1 MSLFKKHH
9 KLKAV
14 DSFAFVGPAGEPPK
28 PISDTE
34 FSKAIHAP
42 YAGKAWKVKKGTQT
56 FIIQQYANP
65 NKRGLWEIV
74 NMNNMSRVM
83 ENAKLS
89 DIKKY
94 VSDTFG
100 VKLVD
105 KRIADRDF
113 NVESVF
119 QSYKYKPENKKYYVL
134 YGNYSDNPTRKVFL
148 FTANYDPVKKY
159 STGSGTI
166 LNSQQEV
173 NNFIK
178 EFGESIV
185 RDELIQSSS
194 KKALGKNIATE
205 IKAGKD
211 PKQAAAIA
219 YSVQRANDKDIND
232 GKRVEVYN
240 QYQSI
245 KPTRASVK
253 KLVEK
258 ISGSKVVN
266 EQPLNNPYSFDQAF
280 HYKMSNGDI
289 YDATI
294 DHTQVRISKVSF
306 GDSSTVKDAVS
317 YDTILANWG
326 FSYNGKGPG
335 KIEYWKFREND
346 DKEYKRAIEN
356 IRQVIPNLIASS
368 SNDGTRRITIIKDKC
383 IEDKN
388 SDKNTVKDSTSRT
401 DALVKNKMIKLTNL
415 RNWTDIKI
423 STIEKNGNSFIVSQY
438 APDAAIYYNKSKDK
452 FEYVIYKGQT
462 YTPNQ
467 FLNTNFKDSDTI
479 NKLNDELGYCP
490 EFHSGMDFT
499 DIENIVHTTIQ
510 YIKAKYPNEE
520 NTMEKWLSLIG
531 EEFGELCQA
540 INDGEVN
547 NVIEEG
553 TQTIAA
559 IYLMLSDFI
568 INANVMASLIKE

>member
-65 NKRGLWEIV
+65 NKRGLWEII
-74 NMNNMSRVM
+74 NMDNMSRVM

-113 NVESVF
+113 NVESVV

-194 KKALGKNIATE
+194 KEALSKNIATE
-205 IKAGKD
+205 IKSGKE

-219 YSVQRANDKDIND
+219 YSVQ
-232 GKRVEVYN
+232 
-240 QYQSI
+240 
-245 KPTRASVK
+245 K
-253 KLVEK
+253 K
-258 ISGSKVVN
+258 N
-266 EQPLNNPYSFDQAF
+266 
-280 HYKMSNGDI
+280 
-289 YDATI
+289 
-294 DHTQVRISKVSF
+294 
-306 GDSSTVKDAVS
+306 
-317 YDTILANWG
+317 
-326 FSYNGKGPG
+326 
-335 KIEYWKFREND
+335 
-346 DKEYKRAIEN
+346 
-356 IRQVIPNLIASS
+356 
-368 SNDGTRRITIIKDKC
+368 DKC

-568 INANVMASLIKE
+568 INANVIASLVKE

>member
-34 FSKAIHAP
+34 FSKAIYAP

-65 NKRGLWEIV
+65 NKRGLWEII
-74 NMNNMSRVM
+74 NMNNMSRVI

-113 NVESVF
+113 NVESVV

-240 QYQSI
+240 QYQST

-368 SNDGTRRITIIKDKC
+368 SNDGTRRITIIKD
-383 IEDKN
+383 
-388 SDKNTVKDSTSRT
+388 S
-401 DALVKNKMIKLTNL
+401 
-415 RNWTDIKI
+415 
-423 STIEKNGNSFIVSQY
+423 
-438 APDAAIYYNKSKDK
+438 
-452 FEYVIYKGQT
+452 
-462 YTPNQ
+462 
-467 FLNTNFKDSDTI
+467 
-479 NKLNDELGYCP
+479 LGYHPNIC
-490 EFHSGMDFT
+490 GCMDFT
-499 DIENIVHTTIQ
+499 DLENIVHTTIQ